1 MPAKLDPIMEAIA
14 SNDALDQPA
23 ELVSSIGRGMP
34 RDLARRAQELI
45 GHPIHP
51 MFTDLPIGFWT
62 SAWCLDLLPGRKS
75 TAPAARRLL
84 ALGVLSTVP
93 TVVSGLGDAADL
105 KRPESRLAAAHAG
118 LNVAAT
124 AAFAMSWWMRRKET
138 TASARMVAHVGAAL
152 ATAAAAIGAR
162 LAFPPTDAQSADSS
176 ADSAVS
182 ETSKV

>member
-1 MPAKLDPIMEAIA
+1 
-14 SNDALDQPA
+14 
-23 ELVSSIGRGMP
+23 
-34 RDLARRAQELI
+34 
-45 GHPIHP
+45 
-51 MFTDLPIGFWT
+51 
-62 SAWCLDLLPGRKS
+62 
-75 TAPAARRLL
+75 
-84 ALGVLSTVP
+84 VP

-162 LAFPPTDAQSADSS
+162 LAFPPTDTQSADSS